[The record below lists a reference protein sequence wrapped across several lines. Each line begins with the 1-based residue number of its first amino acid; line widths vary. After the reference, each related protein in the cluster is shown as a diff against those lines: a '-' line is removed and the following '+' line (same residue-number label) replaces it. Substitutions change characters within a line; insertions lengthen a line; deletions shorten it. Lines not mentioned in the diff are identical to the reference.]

1 MKKEME
7 YYIKKI
13 QVEFKKK
20 LTKADLEKLAD
31 DYLIHIQFY
40 QHERIVHL
48 IVMITVAILTMM
60 SVGFAFLKF
69 NEMFI
74 VAGMLF
80 VLLVP
85 YIFHYMYLENTVQKM
100 YLNYDEIREKI
111 LKFGKETDPER
122 NKKDAL

>member
-7 YYIKKI
+7 NYIKKI
-13 QVEFKKK
+13 QDK
-20 LTKADLEKLAD
+20 LEKNLSKAELEKLAD
-31 DYLIHIQFY
+31 DYLTHIQFY

-60 SVGFAFLKF
+60 SVGLSFMKF

-74 VAGMLF
+74 VAGMFF

-100 YLNYDEIREKI
+100 YLKYDKIREQI
-111 LKFGKETDPER
+111 LKFGKETDPESKSSR
-122 NKKDAL
+122 G

>member
-7 YYIKKI
+7 NYIKKI
-13 QVEFKKK
+13 QDELEKN
-20 LTKADLEKLAD
+20 LSKAELEKLAD

-60 SVGFAFLKF
+60 SVEFAFLKF

-100 YLNYDEIREKI
+100 YLYYDDIRKKL
-111 LKFGKETDPER
+111 LKFEKNDPES
-122 NKKDAL
+122 K